1 MEIKTADYNVW
12 TEGAIIHYEGTLRLS
27 GTDAYQ
33 PILDMMQSVLA
44 EKPQTVVLD
53 LTQLEFLNSSGIN
66 LLAKFT
72 IELRKQPEIGLK
84 VLGST
89 RIPWQSKSLPNL
101 QKLHK
106 GVELIIS

>member
-1 MEIKTADYNVW
+1 MEIKTSDYSVW
-12 TEGAIIHYEGTLRLS
+12 IEGSVIHYEGTLRLS

-33 PILDMMQSVLA
+33 PIYEMMQGFLSTNPSSV
-44 EKPQTVVLD
+44 TLD

-72 IELRKQPEIGLK
+72 IELRKAAAVDLM
-84 VLGST
+84 VVGST

-106 GVELIIS
+106 GVVLEFR

>member
-1 MEIKTADYNVW
+1 MELKTADYNVW
-12 TEGAIIHYEGTLRLS
+12 TEGAVIHYEGTLRLS

-33 PILDMMQSVLA
+33 PILELMQSVLA
-44 EKPQTVVLD
+44 AKPQTLVMD

-72 IELRKQPEIGLK
+72 IELRKQPEIGMK

-106 GVELIIS
+106 GVELVIT